1 MSLIK
6 ITADRG
12 IKTAQVLA
20 LSQQCGIAIADVNT
34 AASDCDS
41 SDYLL
46 YQSQQ
51 RLELRCVKDKKL
63 GAVYADFVEGK
74 AQHRRLYG
82 GGKGQQIAKAIGLHK
97 FASPSV
103 LDVTA
108 GLGRDAFV
116 LASLGCYMTLL
127 ERSPVIYALLN
138 DALNRLNAVE
148 DSQLKEIAA
157 RMQLENTDALN
168 YLQTL
173 DQRLNTS
180 IHTIKPDVI
189 YLDPMFPQR
198 CKNAQVK
205 KEMRFFH
212 DIAGNDEDSDHLL
225 SLARQCAKKR
235 IVVKRPRLA
244 KPLNKIAPNF
254 IISGK
259 STRYDVY
266 LPIQGEPN

>member
-6 ITADRG
+6 IAADRG
-12 IKTAQVLA
+12 IKTEQMLA
-20 LSQQCGIAIADVNT
+20 LSQQCGIAIAD
-34 AASDCDS
+34 AESC

-46 YQSQQ
+46 YQSEQ

-97 FASPSV
+97 LASPRV
-103 LDVTA
+103 WDVTA

-116 LASLGCYMTLL
+116 LASLGCHMTLL
-127 ERSPVIYALLN
+127 ERSPVIYALLY
-138 DALNRLNAVE
+138 DALSRLNASE
-148 DSQLKEIAA
+148 ENQLKQIST
-157 RMQLENTDALN
+157 RMQLENTDALR
-168 YLQTL
+168 YLSTL
-173 DQRLNTS
+173 DQRLSSSKTP
-180 IHTIKPDVI
+180 IKPDVI

-198 CKNAQVK
+198 SKNAQVK

-212 DIAGNDEDSDHLL
+212 DIAGSDADSDQLL
-225 SLARQCAKKR
+225 NLARCCAKKR

-244 KPLNKIAPNF
+244 KPLNNIKPNF
-254 IISGK
+254 VISGK

-266 LPIQGEPN
+266 LPLDK